1 MDIREIEKQ
10 IQDYARREAEALK
23 DADKLEQKCNDLKK
37 DLEKQKVRV
46 AEMEREFKKAE
57 EELREMEKELT
68 AEVDKQT
75 KYLNIVL
82 LNRKVQGEL
91 TQKKV
96 RLQQE
101 EARRAK

>member
-10 IQDYARREAEALK
+10 IEDYKRRETDALK

-37 DLEKQKVRV
+37 DLEKQKSRV
-46 AEMEREFKKAE
+46 TEMEREFKRE
-57 EELREMEKELT
+57 EAELREIEKELT
-68 AEVDKQT
+68 AEIDKQT